1 MDLIT
6 ADPRGILLLRRGAK
20 LSVSCSTAVW
30 ERPSLAVKILSCYF
44 NAGLKTTKPSPALK
58 ICEILL
64 LNLDSNIIQ
73 EMRMYSFI
81 KVKGF

>member
-1 MDLIT
+1 ML
-6 ADPRGILLLRRGAK
+6 AEKQLNHP
-20 LSVSCSTAVW
+20 LS
-30 ERPSLAVKILSCYF
+30 P
-44 NAGLKTTKPSPALK
+44 PAPK

>member
-1 MDLIT
+1 ML
-6 ADPRGILLLRRGAK
+6 AEKQLNHP
-20 LSVSCSTAVW
+20 LS
-30 ERPSLAVKILSCYF
+30 P
-44 NAGLKTTKPSPALK
+44 PPPAPK

>member
-1 MDLIT
+1 M
-6 ADPRGILLLRRGAK
+6 
-20 LSVSCSTAVW
+20 
-30 ERPSLAVKILSCYF
+30 LAEKQL
-44 NAGLKTTKPSPALK
+44 NHPPPPAPK